1 MGQPICFS
9 QFLCSSSGWIHNVEC
24 IRGDFKKPVRPKIPL
39 MICIVDHL
47 EFEVNCTVNVS
58 TYQQMNINGN
68 TYSRKRQIAIH
79 HGQNKMLTRP
89 TAFNSSRNVL
99 SPIPAC
105 FSSCTMARATVKG
118 RREAPEILFLFDLSA
133 CGRRGSRDGAHQHT
147 WVLEDKQG

>member
-1 MGQPICFS
+1 MAGFTTLNELEGISRNPYA
-9 QFLCSSSGWIHNVEC
+9 L
-24 IRGDFKKPVRPKIPL
+24 RTPL
-39 MICIVDHL
+39 MVCIVDHL

-58 TYQQMNINGN
+58 TYQRMNINGK
-68 TYSRKRQIAIH
+68 TYSRKRYIAIH
-79 HGQNKMLTRP
+79 RGQNKMLTRP

-118 RREAPEILFLFDLSA
+118 RREAPENFFLFNLSA
-133 CGRRGSRDGAHQHT
+133 CGRRGSRDGAHQHM

>member
-1 MGQPICFS
+1 LNAFEGILRNPYA
-9 QFLCSSSGWIHNVEC
+9 L
-24 IRGDFKKPVRPKIPL
+24 KIPL

-47 EFEVNCTVNVS
+47 KFEVNCTVNVS

-68 TYSRKRQIAIH
+68 TYSRRRHIAIH
-79 HGQNKMLTRP
+79 RRKNKMLTRP
-89 TAFNSSRNVL
+89 TVFNSSRNVL

-118 RREAPEILFLFDLSA
+118 RREAPEDFFLFNLSA
-133 CGRRGSRDGAHQHT
+133 CGRRGSKDGAHQHT